1 MNENSNAGIDN
12 LLSLFSD
19 ALTPADVLS
28 AKLIAQISGAITSER
43 LKRNMSPKNFA
54 EYIGTPQSLIVQFES
69 GNYNFSIQEIAEIFT
84 KLNLNANLNISNSN
98 VEVLGE
104 EL

>member
-28 AKLIAQISGAITSER
+28 AKL
-43 LKRNMSPKNFA
+43 
-54 EYIGTPQSLIVQFES
+54 
-69 GNYNFSIQEIAEIFT
+69 
-84 KLNLNANLNISNSN
+84 NLNANLNISNSN

>member
-1 MNENSNAGIDN
+1 MNECLEDFYEVDTMNENSNAGIDN

-43 LKRNMSPKNFA
+43 LKRNMSPK
-54 EYIGTPQSLIVQFES
+54 TSQSILVHLS
-69 GNYNFSIQEIAEIFT
+69 
-84 KLNLNANLNISNSN
+84 L
-98 VEVLGE
+98 
-104 EL
+104 